1 MTAFQTFAKD
11 QMAYRGEQL
20 KYGLSKP
27 QREDLIAQ
35 MRGDN
40 QKLRDLLEQSEKV
53 ASLKVSKASAVYS
66 KALKAMLQYWRHADR
81 IYTLVSQSW
90 ECACRKK
97 HHAHL
102 WLQHRESSMF
112 EFTFLVLFDPG
123 IHPKHTLPPWDR
135 QGLRVTQC
143 RSEKRRRTVETG
155 KTAST
160 IQMAPAKSSQSLT
173 TAKTPE
179 IPRSKVRYVR
189 NLPLCPVFSC

>member
-1 MTAFQTFAKD
+1 
-11 QMAYRGEQL
+11 MAYRGEQL

-53 ASLKVSKASAVYS
+53 ASLKVSKAPAVYS
-66 KALKAMLQYWRHADR
+66 RALKAMLQYWRHADR

-143 RSEKRRRTVETG
+143 RFEKRRRAAETG
-155 KTAST
+155 KKASKA
-160 IQMAPAKSSQSLT
+160 QVAPGKSSQSLT
-173 TAKTPE
+173 TATTPDKHTT
-179 IPRSKVRYVR
+179 KVRYGLH
-189 NLPLCPVFSC
+189 LPLCLVSSC